1 MATTL
6 KEQEYAFWGCLLSYD
21 GEDLVIHLAAAF
33 NEGANAEWFEDDQCR
48 LMWVAADSK
57 WKSGGH
63 AKLTPLEIVAEAQK
77 ISRNPKSDFAGIDI
91 KPDFISK
98 AKQYLYTSTSG
109 DMASYSKTL
118 REGAMRR
125 SIMSVLHDSAKE
137 FDTADAGHVGSAL
150 VNKVTSILQQGVAS
164 KMVPMP
170 SMTDEF
176 MKKFDTAY
184 EEYVVNKNYD
194 YVSGLSLPWRHFS
207 RRIDGLSPGLTLIA
221 ARPSVGKSSFA
232 LQILEYL
239 AATGQKC
246 VFNCLDM
253 AAQQICQRPASSL
266 SGVPLGKL
274 KRGMPNYHEVRPRLV
289 KAKNTLDAWDATNR
303 LKMMTEPDVD
313 VFVSWC
319 IMRRAQGLLD
329 VVCIDYVQQLQI
341 RGRYSSDNE
350 RLTAISAK
358 LKNLAVQYGIPVIAL
373 SQLSR
378 SVTRD
383 KDGEQRAPELSD
395 LRGSGALEQDA
406 YMVIMLYE
414 DTGCMN
420 AWVSNPP
427 MELVPD
433 NDQDTGRAMRPIW
446 VSVKKNQNGGLGNF
460 PFVVY
465 QDTFM
470 WYLADHA
477 AEKLP
482 CGAAQNMP
490 KFKRITPDVRKSF
503 LMEYLAQTNHLV
515 PSASP
520 IHESALVDVS
530 EPPSLDGSGNAPKTP
545 TGGVSPKPAAT
556 ACALPQ
562 KPPEPVKSAYS
573 VKPPPPQPQPPSP
586 PSPPEKK
593 AQADTGDL
601 GWLKPSY
608 SCSHEEV
615 VQDVLDLV
623 CEPALI

>member
-1 MATTL
+1 MASTL
-6 KEQEYAFWGCLLSYD
+6 KEQEYAFWGCLLNYD

-33 NEGANAEWFEDDQCR
+33 NEGANAGWFEDPQCR
-48 LMWVAADSK
+48 LMWAAADSR
-57 WKSGGH
+57 WRSGGN
-63 AKLTPLEIVAEAQK
+63 AKLTPLDIVAEAQK
-77 ISRNPKSDFAGIDI
+77 LSRNPKSEYSGIDI

-98 AKQYLYTSTSG
+98 AKQYLYTPG

-125 SIMSVLHDSAKE
+125 SIMLVLRDSAKD
-137 FDTADAGHVGSAL
+137 FDTADAGQVGSTL
-150 VNKVTSILQQGVAS
+150 VNKVTSILQHGVAS
-164 KMVPMP
+164 KMVPMS

-184 EEYVVNKNYD
+184 EEYVIKKNYD
-194 YVSGLSLPWRHFS
+194 YVSGLPLPWRHFS

-266 SGVPLGKL
+266 SGIPLSKL
-274 KRGMPNYHEVRPRLV
+274 KRGMPDYHEVRPRLL
-289 KAKNTLDAWDATNR
+289 KAKKTLDAWDATHR

-341 RGRYSSDNE
+341 RGRYNSDNE

-378 SVTRD
+378 GVTRD
-383 KDGEQRAPELSD
+383 KDGGEHRAPELSD

-406 YMVIMLYE
+406 YMVIMLHE
-414 DTGCMN
+414 DTGCAN
-420 AWVSNPP
+420 AWISNPP
-427 MELVPD
+427 MDLVPSKD
-433 NDQDTGRAMRPIW
+433 DDSGKAVRPIW
-446 VSVKKNQNGGLGNF
+446 VSVKKNQNGGLGSF
-460 PFVVY
+460 PFIVY

-470 WYLADHA
+470 WYLADGA

-515 PSASP
+515 PVSSP
-520 IHESALVDVS
+520 ISESDLVDIS
-530 EPPSLDGSGNAPKTP
+530 EPPPLDAEGNAQDAAQEHAYATPVAPPPSSYVPPPTPPQAPKTTPEAMPPP
-545 TGGVSPKPAAT
+545 T
-556 ACALPQ
+556 PQ
-562 KPPEPVKSAYS
+562 PL
-573 VKPPPPQPQPPSP
+573 PPPPA
-586 PSPPEKK
+586 PEKPK
-593 AQADTGDL
+593 TGDL
-601 GWLKPSY
+601 DWLKPSAPTPQG
-608 SCSHEEV
+608 EP
-615 VQDVLDLV
+615 VQDILDLV
-623 CEPALI
+623 CEPEMI